1 MGALRGRL
9 PMSVA
14 RKTAAHVTFRAK
26 LELLA
31 RVDTLIPYYSTP
43 FRRATRS
50 DVVRA
55 LILASLPG
63 VESAAKAAKN
73 VARAPGTSVGAVEPS
88 PERTDVLEA
97 DTVNRERPARRR
109 V

>member
-1 MGALRGRL
+1 MKVDRK
-9 PMSVA
+9 A
-14 RKTAAHVTFRAK
+14 RAHVTFRFE

-31 RVDTLIPYYSTP
+31 RVDTLIPYYSSP

-63 VESAAKAAKN
+63 VERAAKAATN
-73 VARAPGTSVGAVEPS
+73 VTKTAGPTVETAEPS
-88 PERTDVLEA
+88 PDPTDTLDA
-97 DTVNRERPARRR
+97 DTLERERAIKRPE
-109 V
+109 